1 MGATSTI
8 VKSIGDKEN
17 NMFINVYEGDCLEQ
31 MAKVP
36 DHSVDLILADLPYG
50 TTDRKGKTGSRI
62 FKWDSVIPLDKLWPH
77 YKRILKPLG
86 TVVLTADQPFT
97 SQLVLSN
104 LEWFKYEWI
113 WKKSRTT
120 GFFTANYRP
129 MKSTEDILVFS
140 EGGAAA
146 ASLRSGRLM
155 TYNPQGLV
163 EKRVKKK
170 NSRKRLGKLLGVEE
184 FVGKNNKMLG
194 ELKDEKGN
202 VVREATEY
210 EQKFTNY
217 PTEILEFS
225 IESDT
230 PHPTQKPVPLMEYL
244 IKTYSHPGAIVMDN
258 VMGSGTT
265 GVAAVNTGRSFIG
278 IERIPEYFNLGVQRI
293 KEALPVLEEASPYIL
308 SIERIE
314 K

>member
-1 MGATSTI
+1 MI
-8 VKSIGDKEN
+8 KL
-17 NMFINVYEGDCLEQ
+17 YEGDCLEK
-31 MAKVP
+31 MSDLA
-36 DHSVDLILADLPYG
+36 DNSVHLILADLPYG
-50 TTDRKGKTGSRI
+50 TTDRSGKKGSRI
-62 FKWDSVIPLDKLWPH
+62 FKWDSVIPLDVLWEQ
-77 YKRILKPLG
+77 YNRVLVKNG
-86 TVVLTADQPFT
+86 SVVLTADQPFT

-104 LEWFKYEWI
+104 LDMFKYEWI

-129 MKSTEDILVFS
+129 MKCTEDIVVFS

-146 ASLRSGRLM
+146 ASRHTGNM
-155 TYNPQGLV
+155 TYNPQGLI

-194 ELKDEKGN
+194 DS
-202 VVREATEY
+202 EY

-217 PTEILEFS
+217 PKEILEFA
-225 IESDT
+225 IESDS

-244 IKTYSHPGAIVMDN
+244 INTYSNPGEVVLDN

-265 GVAAVNTGRSFIG
+265 GVAAINTGRSFIG
-278 IERIPEYFNLGVQRI
+278 MEMDKTFFDYAAN
-293 KEALPVLEEASPYIL
+293 
-308 SIERIE
+308 RIE
-314 K
+314 SHAGDSIQIFNSLLA